1 MGELVVLGGALLASP
16 ESSLC
21 PGWGIWVVDGRIAAL
36 GPNNELRDDHPTAKV
51 MDARHL
57 LLMPGFIN
65 AHMHAYGLL
74 AHGIP
79 VHDIPSGFHE
89 FLSSFWWPRVEDRLD
104 AAMIEAAMDLA
115 CYRMIQSGITSFCDV
130 LEAPN
135 APDGILNIEA
145 NVVRRAGLRAVL
157 MTEASERMDT
167 ARGERLLEEN
177 ARFIEEHQQDEHI
190 HGMLCLHTSFTCTE
204 SFVVRTKRMMEAL
217 SCDLHLHLSESEYEP
232 AACLEEHGIRPV
244 MWYDRLGLWSPSVLA
259 SQAVAVNGDEIRLLA
274 ERGVRL
280 RSRRRGS
287 PGPGHDR

>member
-16 ESSLC
+16 ESSLL

-51 MDARHL
+51 IDARHL

-79 VHDIPSGFHE
+79 AHDVPPGFYE
-89 FLSSFWWPRVEDRLD
+89 FLSDFWWPRVEDRLD

-115 CYRMIQSGITSFCDV
+115 CYRMIQSGITTFCDV

-135 APDGILNIEA
+135 APEGILDIEA
-145 NVVRRAGLRAVL
+145 NVVRRSGLRAIL
-157 MTEASERMDT
+157 MTEASERINT
-167 ARGERLLEEN
+167 ACGERLLAEN
-177 ARFIEEHQQDEHI
+177 ARFIDEHRQDERI
-190 HGMLCLHTSFTCTE
+190 GGMLCIHTSFTCSE
-204 SFVVRTKRMMEAL
+204 SFVVQARRMMEDL
-217 SCDLHLHLSESEYEP
+217 DCDLHLHLSESDYEP

-244 MWYDRLGLWSPSVLA
+244 LWYERLGLWSPSVLA
-259 SQAVAVNGDEIRLLA
+259 SQAVAVDE
-274 ERGVRL
+274 EE
-280 RSRRRGS
+280 
-287 PGPGHDR
+287 